1 MPAAGQTKV
10 NFNDKFFDDILH
22 SAGVESMCLSKA
34 QQALANVRATA
45 PVDTGAYRNGFSI
58 EVHKSAYR
66 NSYRVVG
73 HDWKTILLECK
84 GGYLA
89 RALKAVK

>member
-10 NFNDKFFDDILH
+10 KFNDKFFDDILH

-58 EVHKSAYR
+58 
-66 NSYRVVG
+66 
-73 HDWKTILLECK
+73 
-84 GGYLA
+84 
-89 RALKAVK
+89 